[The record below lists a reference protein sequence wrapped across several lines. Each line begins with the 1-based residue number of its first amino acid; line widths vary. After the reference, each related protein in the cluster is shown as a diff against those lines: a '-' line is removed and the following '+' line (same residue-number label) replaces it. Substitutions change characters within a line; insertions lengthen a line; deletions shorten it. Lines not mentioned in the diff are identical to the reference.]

1 MGKDNKSM
9 PAETT
14 IGISSLKWLWAAV
27 FIPVFRMLW
36 NKVDRLEEKSY
47 TKNEADKQIDLK
59 LEPVK
64 EEMKA
69 VNKVLQ
75 ENTSVLKELSST
87 MTDLRI
93 DLAVIHKD
101 NENNRRNKN
110 D

>member
-1 MGKDNKSM
+1 M

-14 IGISSLKWLWAAV
+14 AGAALVKWAWAILAP
-27 FIPVFRMLW
+27 FIIWLFK
-36 NKVDRLEEKSY
+36 KVDSLEEKSY

-64 EEMKA
+64 EEMKS

-101 NENNRRNKN
+101 NENRRNN
-110 D
+110 NG